1 MAIQIFDE
9 FLKEFEQPLTQF
21 VSTSVQNL
29 ASAIDTPLRTAVTLW
44 VVLYGIAILR
54 GAIREPV
61 MSFAWS
67 AARVAVIVALA
78 TNASTFQSTVT
89 DVFFE
94 GLPKEIGS
102 AITGAGLNM
111 KSGQPFDQL
120 LSKGIEVATKIYEQS
135 GLTNIAPALIAA
147 ILMVFTA
154 VSGFLQFAVMLYAK
168 IGLALVIALGPRLH
182 CARALSVDPTVRRS
196 VDSPGRELR
205 HSARACGGPRWPDA
219 DDRQRLRRQVR
230 RQRRKRRSAHRRR
243 RRDQRGA
250 GPRRLHRPSTPGNC
264 LRACRRRS
272 GALGTS
278 GGVCRIDLRRSCR
291 SRLGRQR
298 LSAHSASRRAP
309 TGHPRR
315 HPAPRP
321 DDSRS
326 AGSEQ
331 HQARK
336 HDEGQRQN
344 GSDHCRRPAD
354 GRGRRLRESHRA
366 ARSTELRRL
375 QPSTAEPLDVGLG
388 KCQTGA
394 AGSRLP
400 CPPGGAGSTGNTA
413 DPEKRRRKP
422 ERRSPRLERP
432 SPLAAVRYCRL
443 RAGLHRGAWSWLR
456 RVSSRP
462 ISIGRAC
469 GSRTS

>member
-29 ASAIDTPLRTAVTLW
+29 ASAIDIPLRTAVTLW

-89 DVFFE
+89 NVFFE

-168 IGLALVIALGPRLH
+168 IGLALVIALGPLFIALALFRPTRPFAEAWTRQVANFVILH
-182 CARALSVDPTVRRS
+182 VLVVALVGLMLTTVSGFVDKYGVNAASGGQLIVGAVAISAVLGLAAYMALQLPEIAS
-196 VDSPGRELR
+196 ALAGGGAAL
-205 HSARACGGPRWPDA
+205 SARAA
-219 DDRQRLRRQVR
+219 EYVA
-230 RQRRKRRSAHRRR
+230 STYVAHAAR
-243 RRDQRGA
+243 A
-250 GPRRLHRPSTPGNC
+250 STATA
-264 LRACRRRS
+264 L
-272 GALGTS
+272 GALG
-278 GGVCRIDLRRSCR
+278 L
-291 SRLGRQR
+291 
-298 LSAHSASRRAP
+298 AARANRP
-309 TGHPRR
+309 
-315 HPAPRP
+315 PAPPPR
-321 DDSRS
+321 
-326 AGSEQ
+326 
-331 HQARK
+331 
-336 HDEGQRQN
+336 
-344 GSDHCRRPAD
+344 
-354 GRGRRLRESHRA
+354 
-366 ARSTELRRL
+366 T
-375 QPSTAEPLDVGLG
+375 
-388 KCQTGA
+388 A
-394 AGSRLP
+394 AG
-400 CPPGGAGSTGNTA
+400 
-413 DPEKRRRKP
+413 
-422 ERRSPRLERP
+422 
-432 SPLAAVRYCRL
+432 
-443 RAGLHRGAWSWLR
+443 
-456 RVSSRP
+456 
-462 ISIGRAC
+462 
-469 GSRTS
+469 

>member
-21 VSTSVQNL
+21 VSNSVQNL

-61 MSFAWS
+61 MSFAWRA
-67 AARVAVIVALA
+67 AARGGHRRARDQRIDLPEH
-78 TNASTFQSTVT
+78 VT

-102 AITGAGLNM
+102 AISRRWAQHRNRA
-111 KSGQPFDQL
+111 QPFDQL
-120 LSKGIEVATKIYEQS
+120 LSKGIEVATKIYEQA

-182 CARALSVDPTVRRS
+182 RARCCFEATRPFARS
-196 VDSPGRELR
+196 LDAAGRELR
-205 HSARACGGPRWPDA
+205 HSARAGGGARWPDA

-230 RQRRKRRSAHRRR
+230 RQRRKRRPAHRRR

-250 GPRRLHRPSTPGNC
+250 RPRRLHRPSTPGNR

-278 GGVCRIDLRRSCR
+278 GGVCRVDLRRPCR
-291 SRLGRQR
+291 SRLGRQL

-336 HDEGQRQN
+336 HDKGQRQN
-344 GSDHCRRPAD
+344 GPDHCRRPAD
-354 GRGRRLRESHRA
+354 GQRRRLRESHRA
-366 ARSTELRRL
+366 ARG
-375 QPSTAEPLDVGLG
+375 P
-388 KCQTGA
+388 
-394 AGSRLP
+394 
-400 CPPGGAGSTGNTA
+400 
-413 DPEKRRRKP
+413 
-422 ERRSPRLERP
+422 
-432 SPLAAVRYCRL
+432 
-443 RAGLHRGAWSWLR
+443 
-456 RVSSRP
+456 
-462 ISIGRAC
+462 
-469 GSRTS
+469 